1 MKKYDTNHDGML
13 SKREVYFMLK
23 DLSKIQKMDL
33 IGSKLEVVN
42 FFNKIDVDNSGYLDN
57 EEEMIALTEEV
68 YGMVRDNLV
77 NERNSLN
84 VDTKPQKHKLNPYY
98 KPV

>member
-1 MKKYDTNHDGML
+1 
-13 SKREVYFMLK
+13 
-23 DLSKIQKMDL
+23 MDL

-84 VDTKPQKHKLNPYY
+84 VDTKP
-98 KPV
+98 